1 MTGLIM
7 NKKTLIKSIILTSI
21 AMVLANNAL
30 ALSKE
35 DKTMQQ
41 QLLLN
46 YGLNNKYCDFYSDTK
61 DATADELNQWEI
73 ICTTP
78 DNTIIS
84 SYSFVNTDEPNL
96 AILLQSE
103 YIQQYGKPFDVT
115 GKLGQMKILWSKN
128 KDEDTG
134 LYFQAIKGNGNLLT
148 LVGDYKKSLTNRYK
162 GTLLTWD

>member
-1 MTGLIM
+1 MMNIINMIKQMALI
-7 NKKTLIKSIILTSI
+7 TVVCAL
-21 AMVLANNAL
+21 VNNVF
-30 ALSKE
+30 ALSKQ
-35 DKTMQQ
+35 DKAMQQ
-41 QLLLN
+41 QLLSN
-46 YGLNNKYCDFYSDTK
+46 YGLNNKYCDCYSDTK
-61 DATADELNQWEI
+61 DASADDLNQWKI

-103 YIQQYGKPFDVT
+103 YIEQYGQPFDVK
-115 GKLGQMKILWSKN
+115 GKLGHIKMLWSKN